1 MMKGEFTRN
10 SSHKS
15 FGGRLVRWV
24 MIRQQ
29 RRADR
34 RILKVLAT
42 FPNRYRDNFVMEIE
56 RRLLGQ

>member
-1 MMKGEFTRN
+1 MNTQMN
-10 SSHKS
+10 SRSKQS

-24 MIRQQ
+24 TVRQQ

-34 RILKVLAT
+34 QVMDVLANL
-42 FPNRYRDNFVMEIE
+42 PKQYRNDFVTELE